1 MSDEGMGR
9 PMEAWEE
16 RIEGAVPIQADRII
30 KWPYEPMEWW
40 EVEQQ
45 IPLNARDMVIRW
57 MREMNDEQLSRVI
70 IAAGILWYETS
81 ESTGMIACLYTA
93 CGMERSR

>member
-9 PMEAWEE
+9 PTEAWEE
-16 RIEGAVPIQADRII
+16 HIEAVPIVADRVI

-40 EVEQQ
+40 EVEQE

-57 MREMNDEQLSRVI
+57 MRDMDNEQLSRVI